1 MASEGA
7 VIKTMSGRNGRAG
20 QTGGTGRGIPVT
32 GML

>member
-7 VIKTMSGRNGRAG
+7 VVRTTGGRNGRVQ
-20 QTGGTGRGIPVT
+20 QTGGPGRGIPVT